1 MDIQLTSA
9 IVGAAIALVG
19 GVIGALLQHFL
30 SLRAD
35 RIKMEREK
43 KEREAEEIRK
53 SLSLEAGVSYS
64 ALVAA
69 SGAIAGRHS
78 VAAGAGGLAVIGG
91 DVQGDVVI
99 DEAMISPKEGQD
111 QTPSV

>member
-1 MDIQLTSA
+1 
-9 IVGAAIALVG
+9 
-19 GVIGALLQHFL
+19 
-30 SLRAD
+30 
-35 RIKMEREK
+35 MEREK

-53 SLSLEAGVSYS
+53 SLSLEAGVSYSALAAASS